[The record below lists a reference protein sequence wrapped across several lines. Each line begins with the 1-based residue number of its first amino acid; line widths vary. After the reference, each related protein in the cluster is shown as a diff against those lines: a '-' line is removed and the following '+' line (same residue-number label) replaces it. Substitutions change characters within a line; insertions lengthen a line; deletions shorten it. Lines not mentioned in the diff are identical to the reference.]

1 MSQQGGRAGRLVRAE
16 AGGDRV
22 EERAL
27 AVVEV
32 ALGGGAVGGAERDV
46 PVVVG
51 APLVAQQGER
61 GVGLDEAL
69 VLGDGGGEPVL
80 DAVLQPQ
87 QATERVV
94 VALGGVVLVE
104 RVRP

>member
-1 MSQQGGRAGRLVRAE
+1 MPQQGRGAGRLVGAE
-16 AGGDRV
+16 AGGDGV

-32 ALGGGAVGGAERDV
+32 ALGGGAVGRAERDL

-61 GVGLDEAL
+61 GVRLDEAL
-69 VLGDGGGEPVL
+69 VLGDGGGEAVL
-80 DAVLQPQ
+80 DAVLEPQ
-87 QATERVV
+87 QAAERGV
-94 VALGGVVLVE
+94 VALGGA
-104 RVRP
+104 RCWWRG